1 MTKKRIDKDYEFVK
15 RIIESL
21 FAIFILC
28 FLFYMLFRIA
38 IDISM
43 KILLTFGIAISF
55 IAVFWFIMGLFK
67 DWKDIPEK

>member
-15 RIIESL
+15 RILESL